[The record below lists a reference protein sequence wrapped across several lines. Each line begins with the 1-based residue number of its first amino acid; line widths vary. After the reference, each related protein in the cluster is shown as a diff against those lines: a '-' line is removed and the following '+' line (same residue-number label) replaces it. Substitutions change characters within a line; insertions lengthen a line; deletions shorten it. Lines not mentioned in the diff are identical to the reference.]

1 MNVTFRRIPNI
12 PIGVLPTLFT
22 LGNLVCGFAAI
33 VIASRVG
40 RPLSAEVPLEQLLVD
55 FRNVQIAGW
64 LIFAAMV
71 FDALDGHVARLT
83 RTTSDFGAQLDSLC
97 DVVSFGVAPGYLLVK
112 MCPDFALEHQRAVW
126 MIATLIACCAAL
138 RLARFNVELD
148 AEEAKLAEESK
159 LAENVKA
166 DGTEPVEPKE
176 VDHSTFSGLPSPA
189 AAGAIAG
196 FAIIF
201 HTILSG
207 FGSRENH
214 WLLQCFQTAQILLPF
229 YGAFVAV
236 LMVSRLSYPHVV
248 NRFFKGK
255 RRFRDVIRVVLL
267 LFLLLLFRNY
277 AIPLAFFVFTVSGP
291 VRYVCRWIWY
301 RRLPEEELF

>member
-22 LGNLVCGFAAI
+22 LGNLVCGFSAI

-40 RPLSAEVPLEQLLVD
+40 KPLSADVPLDQLLVD

-83 RTTSDFGAQLDSLC
+83 NAASDFGAQLDSLC

-112 MCPDFALEHQRAVW
+112 MCPDFAMEHYRMVW
-126 MIATLIACCAAL
+126 MIAALIACCAAM

-148 AEEAKLAEESK
+148 AEEARIAGEAKQTELS
-159 LAENVKA
+159 
-166 DGTEPVEPKE
+166 GTSDDTTVRE

-189 AAGAIAG
+189 AAGSIAG

-201 HTILSG
+201 HSVLCA
-207 FGSRENH
+207 FGTQENH
-214 WLLQCFQTAQILLPF
+214 WGLRCFEIAQIILPF
-229 YGAFVAV
+229 YGILVAV
-236 LMVSRLSYPHVV
+236 LMVSRLQYPHVV
-248 NRFFKGK
+248 NRLFSGR
-255 RRFRDVIRVVLL
+255 RRFRDVVRVMLL

-277 AIPLAFFVFTVSGP
+277 AIPLAFFLFAISGP
-291 VRYVCRWIWY
+291 VRYLCQWAWY
-301 RRLPEEELF
+301 RKLPDEDIF